1 MRFYAFGVGAV
12 LVWLF
17 ASQRAWARRK
27 KPALARAVGACL
39 SLRGQGVAGG
49 QGPSSYI
56 MEHIMRLGHV
66 YCAEERPRGYICLAI
81 SENRLAYP
89 LYKEALAAVRPTG
102 R

>member
-1 MRFYAFGVGAV
+1 
-12 LVWLF
+12 
-17 ASQRAWARRK
+17 
-27 KPALARAVGACL
+27 
-39 SLRGQGVAGG
+39 
-49 QGPSSYI
+49 